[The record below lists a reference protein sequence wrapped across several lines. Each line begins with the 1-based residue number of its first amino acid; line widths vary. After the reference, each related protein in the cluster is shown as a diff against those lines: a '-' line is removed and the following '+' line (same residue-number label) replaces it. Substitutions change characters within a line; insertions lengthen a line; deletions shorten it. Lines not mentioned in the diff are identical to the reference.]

1 MTGEHLSIISIFFKQ
16 LLRKFTNFLYVYYYI
31 HIHSAPTYQGFGAFL
46 FICLLLY
53 TQSCVFNDHIAVCSC
68 YSVKVI
74 KITTKKEL
82 TKMNIY
88 TKKQAAE
95 FLQISRPQ
103 LDVLINTGYL
113 IPSKL
118 GKRTYRI
125 TEQQLMDCIE
135 LGQRE
140 QNTDFAPTFR

>member
-1 MTGEHLSIISIFFKQ
+1 M
-16 LLRKFTNFLYVYYYI
+16 LLMLKCKSN
-31 HIHSAPTYQGFGAFL
+31 Q
-46 FICLLLY
+46 
-53 TQSCVFNDHIAVCSC
+53 NNN
-68 YSVKVI
+68 K
-74 KITTKKEL
+74 KKEL

-140 QNTDFAPTFR
+140 QNTEFAPTFR

>member
-1 MTGEHLSIISIFFKQ
+1 
-16 LLRKFTNFLYVYYYI
+16 
-31 HIHSAPTYQGFGAFL
+31 
-46 FICLLLY
+46 
-53 TQSCVFNDHIAVCSC
+53 
-68 YSVKVI
+68 
-74 KITTKKEL
+74 
-82 TKMNIY
+82 MNIY

-140 QNTDFAPTFR
+140 QNTEFAPTFKWTQKKAPTMQGMGAVQRSERSTVYEFTRFFTPKRKRS

>member
-1 MTGEHLSIISIFFKQ
+1 
-16 LLRKFTNFLYVYYYI
+16 
-31 HIHSAPTYQGFGAFL
+31 
-46 FICLLLY
+46 
-53 TQSCVFNDHIAVCSC
+53 
-68 YSVKVI
+68 
-74 KITTKKEL
+74 
-82 TKMNIY
+82 MNIY

-113 IPSKL
+113 IPVCNQ

-135 LGQRE
+135 LKKRT
-140 QNTDFAPTFR
+140 NTEFAPTFK

>member
-1 MTGEHLSIISIFFKQ
+1 
-16 LLRKFTNFLYVYYYI
+16 
-31 HIHSAPTYQGFGAFL
+31 
-46 FICLLLY
+46 
-53 TQSCVFNDHIAVCSC
+53 
-68 YSVKVI
+68 
-74 KITTKKEL
+74 
-82 TKMNIY
+82 MNIY

-140 QNTDFAPTFR
+140 QNTDFAPTFKWTQKKPPRCKAWEQFSDPKGALFMNLRDSLHQNANVVKYKANMRPTRLTLQ

>member
-1 MTGEHLSIISIFFKQ
+1 MTIFPF
-16 LLRKFTNFLYVYYYI
+16 
-31 HIHSAPTYQGFGAFL
+31 
-46 FICLLLY
+46 
-53 TQSCVFNDHIAVCSC
+53 CSC

-74 KITTKKEL
+74 KITTTKEL

-140 QNTDFAPTFR
+140 QNTEFAPTFK